1 MITLALLQTHQ
12 LLLSAISLVF
22 AGEETDFSG
31 LGKVMLGGFVLA
43 VGLAVAF
50 TFVRLRLRDKK
61 PAPAQF
67 ISISAFQKK
76 D

>member
-1 MITLALLQTHQ
+1 MFTLALFQTYQ
-12 LLLSAISLVF
+12 LVLLAINLILE
-22 AGEETDFSG
+22 GEETDFGG
-31 LGKVMLGGFVLA
+31 LGKMMLGGFVLA
-43 VGLAVAF
+43 IGLAVAI

-61 PAPAQF
+61 PPAQF

>member
-1 MITLALLQTHQ
+1 MSTLALLQTYQ
-12 LLLSAISLVF
+12 LVWLAINVIF
-22 AGEETDFSG
+22 EGEETDFGG
-31 LGKVMLGGFVLA
+31 LGKMMLGGFVLA
-43 VGLAVAF
+43 ICVAVAI

-61 PAPAQF
+61 PPAQF

>member
-1 MITLALLQTHQ
+1 MFTLALFQTYQ
-12 LLLSAISLVF
+12 LALLAINLILE
-22 AGEETDFSG
+22 GEETDFGG
-31 LGKVMLGGFVLA
+31 LGKMMLGGFVLA
-43 VGLAVAF
+43 IGVAVAI

-61 PAPAQF
+61 PPAQF

>member
-1 MITLALLQTHQ
+1 MFTFALLQTHQ
-12 LLLSAISLVF
+12 LALLFISLVME
-22 AGEETDFSG
+22 GDETDFGG
-31 LGKVMLGGFVLA
+31 LGKLMLGGFLLA
-43 VGLAVAF
+43 IAVAVAI

-61 PAPAQF
+61 PAAQF

>member
-1 MITLALLQTHQ
+1 MFTLALFQTHQ
-12 LLLSAISLVF
+12 LILFAINLILE
-22 AGEETDFSG
+22 GEETDFSG
-31 LGKVMLGGFVLA
+31 LGKLMLLGFVLA
-43 VGLAVAF
+43 IGVAVAI

-61 PAPAQF
+61 PPAQF